1 MGAILPEMPASL
13 KALLEIEGKCLASDE
28 EVGARPGTGPI
39 IGVFDSGFGGLT
51 VLKALLRRMPKARFV
66 FLGDTARLPYGSKSR
81 RTIARYAAESAQ
93 FLVNEQGAE
102 FLVIACNTASA
113 LALDA
118 IQEAV
123 PVPVLGVIEPGAA
136 AASASSETKDVLVI
150 ATEATVA
157 SHAYA
162 AACRAQGLRG
172 VEKACPLL
180 VPLVEEGW
188 IEHPVTAEVVEIY
201 LHEVLEQAGAAGQ
214 SPDTLV
220 LGCTHYPLLR
230 RVFEQAVPE
239 GMRII
244 DSAEATADEAARLVS
259 QVRKNG
265 IANGIALPG
274 LRSETWGTPSLVLEA
289 SPRIRCFATDSVEKF
304 ERLGTRFLGLPVGRV
319 ELVDLGG

>member
-1 MGAILPEMPASL
+1 
-13 KALLEIEGKCLASDE
+13 LEPDQSGGSKP
-28 EVGARPGTGPI
+28 V

-51 VLKALLRRMPKARFV
+51 VLKALLRRMPEARFV

-93 FLVNEQGAE
+93 FLVNQQGAE

-136 AASASSETKDVLVI
+136 AAAANSVTKDVLVI

-188 IEHPVTAEVVEIY
+188 IEHPVTAEVVRIY
-201 LHEVLEQAGAAGQ
+201 LNEVLAEARAAGQ

-230 RVFEQAVPE
+230 AVFEQAVPE

-244 DSAEATADEAARLVS
+244 DSAEATAEEAARQDRHVS
-259 QVRKNG
+259 ELKAE
-265 IANGIALPG
+265 IPAP
-274 LRSETWGTPSLVLEA
+274 E
-289 SPRIRCFATDSVEKF
+289 IRCFATDSVEKF
-304 ERLGTRFLGLPVGRV
+304 ERLGSRFLGLPVGKV

>member
-1 MGAILPEMPASL
+1 MSQSRETSRRETWEE
-13 KALLEIEGKCLASDE
+13 LLEPVENANS
-28 EVGARPGTGPI
+28 GPV

-51 VLKALLRRMPKARFV
+51 VLRALLRRMPEARFA

-118 IQEAV
+118 IQKAV
-123 PVPVLGVIEPGAA
+123 DVPVLGVIEPGAA
-136 AASASSETKDVLVI
+136 AAAANSATRDVLVI

-162 AACRAQGLRG
+162 AACRAQGLRA

-188 IEHPVTAEVVEIY
+188 VDHPVTAEVVRIY
-201 LHEVLEQAGAAGQ
+201 LRELLEEALVAGQ

-230 RVFEQAVPE
+230 KVFEAAVPE

-244 DSAEATADEAARLVS
+244 DSAEATAEEAARLVTS
-259 QVRKNG
+259 QVAYTTQVSEAR
-265 IANGIALPG
+265 PG
-274 LRSETWGTPSLVLEA
+274 PPATAGAPE
-289 SPRIRCFATDSVEKF
+289 IRCFATDSVEKF
-304 ERLGTRFLGLPVGRV
+304 ERLGSRFLGQPVAGV
-319 ELVDLGG
+319 QLVDLGG

>member
-1 MGAILPEMPASL
+1 L
-13 KALLEIEGKCLASDE
+13 SDE
-28 EVGARPGTGPI
+28 LSEPVDRAGKVEGPV

-51 VLKALLRRMPKARFV
+51 VLKALLERIPTASFV

-81 RTIARYAAESAQ
+81 RTIAKYAAESAQ
-93 FLVNEQGAE
+93 FLVNEQKAE

-118 IQEAV
+118 IEAAV
-123 PVPVLGVIEPGAA
+123 DVPVLGVIEPGAA
-136 AASASSETKDVLVI
+136 AAAKHSKTGDVMVI
-150 ATEATVA
+150 ATEATVQ

-162 AACRAQGLRG
+162 EACKRQGLHG

-188 IEHPVTAEVVEIY
+188 IDHSVTAQVVRIY
-201 LHEVLEQAGAAGQ
+201 LDELLEEARHSGQ

-230 RVFEQAVPE
+230 SIFEKTVPA
-239 GMRII
+239 GVQVI
-244 DSAEATADEAARLVS
+244 DSAEATAAEAARQVS
-259 QVRKNG
+259 
-265 IANGIALPG
+265 AF
-274 LRSETWGTPSLVLEA
+274 SPSRTMNV
-289 SPRIRCFATDSVEKF
+289 PRIRCFATDSVEKF
-304 ERLGTRFLGLPVGRV
+304 ERLGSRFLGLPVGKV

>member
-1 MGAILPEMPASL
+1 MGSQF
-13 KALLEIEGKCLASDE
+13 
-28 EVGARPGTGPI
+28 EVGNVPDSGPV

-51 VLKALLRRMPKARFV
+51 VLKALLRRMPGARFV

-136 AASASSETKDVLVI
+136 AAAQNSITKDVLVI

-162 AACRAQGLRG
+162 AACRAQGLRS
-172 VEKACPLL
+172 VEKACPML

-188 IEHPVTAEVVEIY
+188 IDHPVTVEVVEIY

-214 SPDTLV
+214 FPDTLV

-244 DSAEATADEAARLVS
+244 DSAEAAAEEADRLLSQAIGARAETAF
-259 QVRKNG
+259 
-265 IANGIALPG
+265 PG
-274 LRSETWGTPSLVLEA
+274 LRSETLGTPGVAFEPA
-289 SPRIRCFATDSVEKF
+289 PRIRCFATDSVEKF
-304 ERLGTRFLGLPVGRV
+304 ERLGSRFLGLQVGRV